1 VYSVNAAPSLT
12 CAWIPSCRERTPANR
27 SASDPFAPES
37 QSLIFDSKVFIC
49 YFLPWSSPRRYNMT
63 AGILKKLGP
72 DPNSNVSSMMEIRT
86 WPKLRWAAPPPSNG
100 SCSRISINRKFIR
113 KIIVATKVSQKKDH
127 GTDHAD
133 LVNPAQINPCTSDSG
148 CRNLSAREGITAS

>member
-1 VYSVNAAPSLT
+1 VYSVNVAPSLT
-12 CAWIPSCRERTPANR
+12 CAGIPPCRERTPTNR
-27 SASDPFAPES
+27 SASNRFAPQS
-37 QSLIFDSKVFIC
+37 QSLNFDSKVFIC
-49 YFLPWSSPRRYNMT
+49 YSLTRSSPRRHTMS

-72 DPNSNVSSMMEIRT
+72 DPNSNVSSMIEIRI
-86 WPKLRWAAPPPSNG
+86 WPKLRWAAPTPSNG

-133 LVNPAQINPCTSDSG
+133 LVNPTQIDPCTSDSG